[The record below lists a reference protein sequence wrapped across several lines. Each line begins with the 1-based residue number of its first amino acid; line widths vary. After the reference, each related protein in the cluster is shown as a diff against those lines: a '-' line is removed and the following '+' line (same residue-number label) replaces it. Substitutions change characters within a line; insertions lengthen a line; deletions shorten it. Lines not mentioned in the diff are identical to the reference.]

1 MNKEQRNM
9 GLGEW
14 ELDERPPTLGERLA
28 DKVANVGGS
37 WTFVILFITIM
48 ATWITLNVTTCFVF
62 DPYPFILLNL
72 VLSTIAAFQAP
83 AIMMSQK
90 RQAQRDRAYAKV
102 DFEQSR
108 KSERVLLEID
118 STMFDMLHELRELR
132 QEVETLKQDK

>member
-1 MNKEQRNM
+1 MNKETRSM

-14 ELDERPPTLGERLA
+14 ELDERAPTFGERLA
-28 DKVANVGGS
+28 DAVANIGGS
-37 WTFVILFITIM
+37 WTFVIVFISIM
-48 ATWITLNVTTCFVF
+48 AMWIILNVFTAFVF

-90 RQAQRDRAYAKV
+90 RQAQRDRSYARV

-108 KSERVLLEID
+108 KSEKVLLEID
-118 STMFDMLHELRELR
+118 STMLEMLEEIRELR
-132 QEVETLKQDK
+132 QEVEVLKRS

>member
-1 MNKEQRNM
+1 
-9 GLGEW
+9 
-14 ELDERPPTLGERLA
+14 
-28 DKVANVGGS
+28 
-37 WTFVILFITIM
+37 
-48 ATWITLNVTTCFVF
+48 
-62 DPYPFILLNL
+62 

-118 STMFDMLHELRELR
+118 STMFDMLHEMRELR
-132 QEVETLKQDK
+132 QEVEALKQGK